1 MTNFKYALLRLMR
14 NKANLFWILVF
25 PILLGCLFKIAFSN
39 ITASENFHTI
49 PVAVVEGDNADAAA
63 FHTMI
68 EQLSGDSDD
77 AMLTATFCDDGKA
90 RTLLEKGEVDGV
102 FYSTDEIKLAINADR
117 SDASINQSIL
127 QSLLTQYYL
136 NRDLI
141 VQMLADNPANIE
153 AFVSSLGQSVDTRKE
168 VSLTNK
174 DTDTYD
180 QYFYNLIAMACLYTA
195 MGGIHLAINNSPNL
209 STLAARKTIAPAK
222 RRTFLFTELA
232 ANIVFESILNIA
244 EFLYHRCL
252 KSPYDGAPWTCTAYD
267 PGIHHVFHH
276 VRYVLR
282 LHRPQIRRRQDRTH
296 VCNRNADVLLKRID
310 DGKHARR
317 CRKTC
322 SDHKPDQSGCF
333 DFRQLLHAQ
342 QLRLDEPLCTGYSH
356 SAFDDSHPVHSLNTR
371 HKEENLCKSVKPLPK
386 SQRRNFQIRLPI
398 LLCFSFF

>member
-153 AFVSSLGQSVDTRKE
+153 AFVSSLGQSVDARKE

-244 EFLYHRCL
+244 AFLFII
-252 KSPYDGAPWTCTAYD
+252 A
-267 PGIHHVFHH
+267 
-276 VRYVLR
+276 VLR
-282 LHRPQIRRRQDRTH
+282 
-296 VCNRNADVLLKRID
+296 
-310 DGKHARR
+310 
-317 CRKTC
+317 
-322 SDHKPDQSGCF
+322 
-333 DFRQLLHAQ
+333 
-342 QLRLDEPLCTGYSH
+342 
-356 SAFDDSHPVHSLNTR
+356 VHMTAHL
-371 HKEENLCKSVKPLPK
+371 
-386 SQRRNFQIRLPI
+386 
-398 LLCFSFF
+398 

>member
-49 PVAVVEGDNADAAA
+49 PVAVVEGDSADAAA

-90 RTLLEKGEVDGV
+90 RTLLEKSEVDGV

-117 SDASINQSIL
+117 SNASINQSIL

-195 MGGIHLAINNSPNL
+195 MGGINLAINNSANL
-209 STLAARKTIAPAK
+209 SSLAARKTIAPAK
-222 RRTFLFTELA
+222 RAALIGTELLAIILFESLLNMVSFLFIVTVLGIHMTTHLGLA
-232 ANIVFESILNIA
+232 LLTILISTTFSITFGMFLGCVGPKSEGCKTGLMFAVVMPLCFLSGLMMGTMRMVVEKYAPFVNRINPAALISDSFYALNNYDTLTRYTGNILTLLLMTALFLIISILVT
-244 EFLYHRCL
+244 R
-252 KSPYDGAPWTCTAYD
+252 
-267 PGIHHVFHH
+267 
-276 VRYVLR
+276 
-282 LHRPQIRRRQDRTH
+282 
-296 VCNRNADVLLKRID
+296 
-310 DGKHARR
+310 
-317 CRKTC
+317 RKTY
-322 SDHKPDQSGCF
+322 
-333 DFRQLLHAQ
+333 A
-342 QLRLDEPLCTGYSH
+342 
-356 SAFDDSHPVHSLNTR
+356 SL
-371 HKEENLCKSVKPLPK
+371 
-386 SQRRNFQIRLPI
+386 
-398 LLCFSFF
+398 